1 MAGDHGRQLQLSILG
16 DTGTCKSATHSWQV
30 ARVNSY
36 DVFHTWHLG
45 VGKYWTASILE
56 CCLLQKQAATSMR
69 DRVTHGEIFELL
81 QKDFYFSHLDEGD
94 EGNLAM
100 AEHER
105 LAKRKLVQGRSYH
118 RCDEIYRISPL
129 TPWIRHSL

>member
-1 MAGDHGRQLQLSILG
+1 MTFSHLAPWSREVLDSIHFGAVVFCRSRQQHRCEI
-16 DTGTCKSATHSWQV
+16 
-30 ARVNSY
+30 
-36 DVFHTWHLG
+36 
-45 VGKYWTASILE
+45 
-56 CCLLQKQAATSMR
+56 
-69 DRVTHGEIFELL
+69 RVTHGEIFELL

-118 RCDEIYRISPL
+118 RCDEIYRISRSHRGSD
-129 TPWIRHSL
+129 TAFDETGYGRYNQRERFFADAV

>member
-45 VGKYWTASILE
+45 VGKYWTASILA
-56 CCLLQKQAATSMR
+56 LLSFAEAGSNIDARFESLTAKYLSFCKRTS
-69 DRVTHGEIFELL
+69 
-81 QKDFYFSHLDEGD
+81 
-94 EGNLAM
+94 
-100 AEHER
+100 
-105 LAKRKLVQGRSYH
+105 
-118 RCDEIYRISPL
+118 ISPIL
-129 TPWIRHSL
+129 TKVTKETLQWPSTNDWPKGSWYKGGVTTAG